1 MSVDVGT
8 LDVTLHLGFPGSF
21 SSLWQQAGRAGRSSQ
36 HTSSLSIIICFQCPI
51 DQYFARHPS
60 MLFHS
65 PCEPVVLDINNQH
78 ILIPHL
84 LCASK
89 ELPLNSKLIC
99 ITSTGLHHVISE
111 LHLWGMNYTE
121 ALTHLVETRK
131 VLPVSIDQHY
141 RTSNSSSRRNSSN
154 SSNSNSGSII
164 NTLWRIANQSMDL
177 LKIIGLRMID
187 PVSISIVDDSRGGLI
202 IDTIGYSRAFFELY
216 EGAIYMHRAVQYL
229 VIKLDLP
236 ACSAHTIPVRVK
248 YYTSASNKTLVN
260 VIKEIDSESIYHHGD
275 VQVVCNVY
283 GFVKHN
289 IGNGAVFEKVS
300 Q

>member
-1 MSVDVGT
+1 
-8 LDVTLHLGFPGSF
+8 
-21 SSLWQQAGRAGRSSQ
+21 
-36 HTSSLSIIICFQCPI
+36 
-51 DQYFARHPS
+51 
-60 MLFHS
+60 
-65 PCEPVVLDINNQH
+65 
-78 ILIPHL
+78 
-84 LCASK
+84 
-89 ELPLNSKLIC
+89 
-99 ITSTGLHHVISE
+99 
-111 LHLWGMNYTE
+111 MNYTE

-141 RTSNSSSRRNSSN
+141 RTSNSCSRRNSC
-154 SSNSNSGSII
+154 NSNNSNRGDDSNYSSSII

-187 PVSISIVDDSRGGLI
+187 PVSISIVDDSRGGII

-248 YYTSASNKTLVN
+248 YYTSASNKTLIN